1 MGKSTSAQLL
11 ARERGYVYYEADTF
25 RRMVN
30 PFIPLNVDNPSM
42 AITRQKKLNGTAFIK
57 NQDINIVGKHVYF
70 FTFNCIWSLDL
81 GQGAKERSEVIR
93 DANAEWASMMKGLDI
108 NMDAVKA
115 FYRELAVDIK
125 TQRERI
131 GGDWAV
137 AHVLIHR
144 EIRDMIR

>member
-1 MGKSTSAQLL
+1 
-11 ARERGYVYYEADTF
+11 
-25 RRMVN
+25 
-30 PFIPLNVDNPSM
+30 
-42 AITRQKKLNGTAFIK
+42 
-57 NQDINIVGKHVYF
+57 
-70 FTFNCIWSLDL
+70 
-81 GQGAKERSEVIR
+81 
-93 DANAEWASMMKGLDI
+93 MMKGLDI

>member
-57 NQDINIVGKHVYF
+57 NKDINIVGKHVYF
-70 FTFNCIWSLDL
+70 FTLVS
-81 GQGAKERSEVIR
+81 
-93 DANAEWASMMKGLDI
+93 
-108 NMDAVKA
+108 
-115 FYRELAVDIK
+115 
-125 TQRERI
+125 
-131 GGDWAV
+131 
-137 AHVLIHR
+137 
-144 EIRDMIR
+144 